1 MTDRN
6 SNGEQSMEDILASIR
21 RIISEDDDETQQP
34 EPQLNGTQPFN
45 NGPTVNNGPSGA
57 AQHAPDSARGA
68 TRAPDSAR
76 DATYTAE
83 SNGEPQSDAFAR
95 LMATSTDTTYRP
107 AGHDDPEPDLA
118 PRVALAEAKPLS
130 ALIGDASLDV
140 ADADPAPLRRFVA
153 STDLPGTARAN
164 PPIAEPDDSARR
176 DERDA
181 QPMQSSPFTAADQ
194 GPASAETVTPAPA
207 ATPMNNGEAARFA
220 AAPAAAAPVQPTQS
234 IRSDDQGTSALER
247 LQATMPTL
255 KRPNPSEARE
265 IDNTPLPPAMRDF
278 SGAFSSS
285 NTDDDGDDLSDAE
298 STPEPAA
305 APHAEDPGARGQSED
320 VTSREQPQN
329 APTEP
334 AIDAQPEADATPAA
348 SGSALAVVPS
358 RTSEV
363 KPVSETQTSSSVA
376 TGGVRDRG
384 DDVVTLEDTV
394 ADMLRPMLRQW
405 LDDNMPRIVARVMA
419 EESRG
424 ETGKSDRDG

>member
-1 MTDRN
+1 
-6 SNGEQSMEDILASIR
+6 
-21 RIISEDDDETQQP
+21 
-34 EPQLNGTQPFN
+34 
-45 NGPTVNNGPSGA
+45 
-57 AQHAPDSARGA
+57 
-68 TRAPDSAR
+68 
-76 DATYTAE
+76 
-83 SNGEPQSDAFAR
+83 
-95 LMATSTDTTYRP
+95 
-107 AGHDDPEPDLA
+107 
-118 PRVALAEAKPLS
+118 
-130 ALIGDASLDV
+130 
-140 ADADPAPLRRFVA
+140 APLRRFVA

-164 PPIAEPDDSARR
+164 PPVAEPDDNARR
-176 DERDA
+176 DDRDA
-181 QPMQSSPFTAADQ
+181 QPGQSSPFTAADQ
-194 GPASAETVTPAPA
+194 GPAPAETVTPAPA
-207 ATPMNNGEAARFA
+207 ATHMNNGEAARFA
-220 AAPAAAAPVQPTQS
+220 AAPAAAAPAQPTQS
-234 IRSDDQGTSALER
+234 VQSDDQGTSALER

-285 NTDDDGDDLSDAE
+285 NTDDDGDDLSDTEPA
-298 STPEPAA
+298 PEPAA
-305 APHAEDPGARGQSED
+305 APHAEDPGAHSQSED
-320 VTSREQPQN
+320 VTAQEQPQI
-329 APTEP
+329 APGDP
-334 AIDAQPEADATPAA
+334 AIDAQPEADAAPAPLA

-376 TGGVRDRG
+376 TGDVRDRV